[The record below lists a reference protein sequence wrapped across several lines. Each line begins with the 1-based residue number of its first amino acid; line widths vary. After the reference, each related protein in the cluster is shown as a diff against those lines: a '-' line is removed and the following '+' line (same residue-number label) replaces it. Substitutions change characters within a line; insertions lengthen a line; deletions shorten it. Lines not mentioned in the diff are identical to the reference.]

1 MIRGEVALVT
11 GGASGIGFS
20 IAKALVAEG
29 AKVVIADI
37 DGDSLAGA
45 TERFLAEG
53 ATVAPCVLDVRNPNS
68 WRDAVAKVEAEVG
81 HIAILCNNAGVGMSA
96 IPTEDVSSE
105 DWERVLGINLDGIF
119 QGVRAVVPLMKARG
133 AGHVVNT
140 SSILGLFAKS
150 GHAPYVA
157 SKFAVV
163 GLSEVLRVELAPF
176 GIGVSVLLPGLVRTA
191 QAATAARRAA
201 QLAGPV
207 RAAPP
212 APAIAK
218 PVGIDAGAVGGVV
231 VDAIRHNRLY
241 VLTHGQYLPVIRH
254 RAERLL
260 RAFEE
265 AQPQAGAEDTSFL
278 GTDTLTM
285 P

>member
-20 IAKALVAEG
+20 IARALVAEG

-45 TERFLAEG
+45 AERFLAEG
-53 ATVAPCVLDVRNPNS
+53 ATVAACVLDVRNPDS
-68 WRDAVAKVEAEVG
+68 WRDVVAKVEADVG
-81 HIAILCNNAGVGMSA
+81 HIAILCNNAGVGTPA
-96 IPTEDVSSE
+96 IPTEYVSSE
-105 DWERVLGINLDGIF
+105 EWGRVLGINLDGMF

-150 GHAPYVA
+150 GHAPYVT

-176 GIGVSVLLPGLVRTA
+176 GIGVSVLLPGLVRPP
-191 QAATAARRAA
+191 QAAAAARLAA
-201 QLAGPV
+201 QLSGPV
-207 RAAPP
+207 ETASR
-212 APAIAK
+212 APAVAK
-218 PVGIDAGAVGGVV
+218 PVGIDAEAVGGVV

-241 VLTHGQYLPVIRH
+241 VLTHRNYEPVVRH

-260 RAFEE
+260 QAFEE
-265 AQPQAGAEDTSFL
+265 AQPQAGAEDISFL